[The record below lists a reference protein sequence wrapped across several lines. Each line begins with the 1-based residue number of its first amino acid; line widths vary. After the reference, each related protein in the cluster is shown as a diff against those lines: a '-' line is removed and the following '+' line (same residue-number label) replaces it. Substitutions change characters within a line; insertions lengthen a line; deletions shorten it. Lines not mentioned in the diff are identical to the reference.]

1 MSDRVAKRSHLFD
14 LCDPCE
20 IALRALRVL
29 CVFRGQIWYNE
40 LTGELLSPR
49 TPPKTEDLSAISE
62 FQRHRLRV
70 SSIPS
75 PRLNN
80 LRGSARYYGN
90 GFSRLFSAASW
101 PYRAAHRAAFAD
113 KL

>member
-70 SSIPS
+70 SIISAA
-75 PRLNN
+75 
-80 LRGSARYYGN
+80 LRDIMATASH
-90 GFSRLFSAASW
+90 GFSLQHPCHTGQRIAQPLLISYKQNA
-101 PYRAAHRAAFAD
+101 
-113 KL
+113 K